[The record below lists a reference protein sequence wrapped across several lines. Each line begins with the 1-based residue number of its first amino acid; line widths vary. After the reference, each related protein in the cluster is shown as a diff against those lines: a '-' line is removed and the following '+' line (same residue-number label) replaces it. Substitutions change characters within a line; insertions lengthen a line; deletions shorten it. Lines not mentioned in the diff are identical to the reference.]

1 MVSKWALLVTDGILD
16 KEDLHSQVYRDM
28 PKETCGTRG
37 RPVKHHRWHRGSAPG
52 DIFFCNFCTDDLG
65 AYLNESS
72 TQRKAIQKKESS
84 VPSGALLYL
93 LGMQSRG
100 CLQYYL
106 ERGEASCPSG
116 AILISSE
123 IDPQHYG
130 IDPQSYRSP
139 DL

>member
-84 VPSGALLYL
+84 VPSGALRYL

-100 CLQYYL
+100 CLQYY
-106 ERGEASCPSG
+106 
-116 AILISSE
+116 
-123 IDPQHYG
+123 
-130 IDPQSYRSP
+130 
-139 DL
+139 